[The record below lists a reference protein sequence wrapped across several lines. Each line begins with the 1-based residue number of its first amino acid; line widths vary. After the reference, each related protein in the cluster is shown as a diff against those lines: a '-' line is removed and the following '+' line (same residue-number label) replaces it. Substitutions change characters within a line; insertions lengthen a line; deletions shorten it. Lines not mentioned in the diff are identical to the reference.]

1 MNVTI
6 ALTVPANI
14 RTCDLLG
21 ALANVAA
28 QYGLVVKQ
36 DSTITCADGS
46 RIPEIRFAAKVVQI
60 REAA

>member
-1 MNVTI
+1 MTI
-6 ALTVPANI
+6 ALTLPPHV

-46 RIPEIRFAAKVVQI
+46 RIPEIRFAAKVVQM
-60 REAA
+60 RAAA